1 MKIFYLSKTGNVRK
15 RNEDNILINK
25 NILKDEGI
33 LKEEGDFLVAVADG
47 MGGYEE
53 GEIVSEIIFNSLI
66 NSNLESKDDI
76 KNSLNIARDEVEKF
90 ANKNNI
96 KLGSAIAGILKIK
109 SKLIIFNVGDCRV
122 YRKLFDKFIQ
132 LSKDH
137 TIVSQLI
144 QDGII
149 TKEES
154 KKYQKNML
162 TSAIVSDMKE
172 FDIFFNEVKLLKND
186 KILICSDGFWEEF
199 EDEFLDIFN
208 SENPLQKVKE
218 LEKNK
223 ELKDNY
229 SFVFIDFN

>member
-15 RNEDNILINK
+15 RNEDNILINNK
-25 NILKDEGI
+25 ILKGEGF
-33 LKEEGDFLVAVADG
+33 LEENGDFLVAVADG

-53 GEIVSEIIFNSLI
+53 GEIVSEIIFNSLL
-66 NSNLESKDDI
+66 NSKLESKDDI
-76 KNSLNIARDEVEKF
+76 KDNLKVARDEVERF
-90 ANKNNI
+90 AKKNNI
-96 KLGSAIAGILKIK
+96 KLGSAIAGVLKIK
-109 SKLIIFNVGDCRV
+109 NRLIIFNVGDCRV

-199 EDEFLDIFN
+199 EEDFLDIFN
-208 SENPLQKVKE
+208 SDNLLQKVKE

>member
-25 NILKDEGI
+25 KILKDEGI

-66 NSNLESKDDI
+66 NSNLESKEDI

>member
-15 RNEDNILINK
+15 RNEDNILINNK
-25 NILKDEGI
+25 ILKGEGF
-33 LKEEGDFLVAVADG
+33 LEENGDFLVAVADG

-53 GEIVSEIIFNSLI
+53 GEIVSEIIFNSLL
-66 NSNLESKDDI
+66 NSKLESKDDI
-76 KNSLNIARDEVEKF
+76 KDNLKVARDEVERF
-90 ANKNNI
+90 AKKNNI
-96 KLGSAIAGILKIK
+96 KLGSAIAGVLKIK
-109 SKLIIFNVGDCRV
+109 NRLIIFNVGDCRV

-199 EDEFLDIFN
+199 EEDFLDIFN
-208 SENPLQKVKE
+208 RDNPLQKVKE